1 MMPEN
6 FNLLLGLPEM
16 FISAM
21 ACFILI
27 YRLYDTS
34 HCPNLMPFVMS
45 VATLVLSALM
55 MIGGYSTEVQMAY
68 NDAYVRDPMSIVV
81 KTTIVLI
88 TACVFIYGARYN
100 KERGYFKTEFY
111 VLGLFGVVGMMLMTS
126 ASNLLTL
133 YIGLELFSLSLYAMV
148 AFYRDSRVASEA
160 AIKYFILGAL
170 ASAILLYSISLLY
183 GLSGSLQL
191 SEINVAIAALGT
203 DNLGVILAVV
213 LAVVGLAFKLG
224 AVPFHMWVP
233 DVYQG
238 SPTSVTAYL
247 GAAPKIAAFAMIMRL
262 LVEGL
267 DSQLV
272 NWQGML
278 IILAILSVAVGNIVA
293 IVQTNIK
300 RMLAYST
307 ISHMGFFLFGI
318 LSGTQLGYGAAL
330 FYVLIYAVMSL
341 GVFGL
346 ILLRCTPSSESERMV
361 DFKGLATRSPGLAV
375 LMGILMFSMA
385 GIPPFAGFWAKLSV
399 INALVDADLIWVAVV
414 AVLLAVIGAYYYLRV
429 IKVMFFDDADLE
441 LAPVAENHFAIR
453 WLLVFNILAL
463 LLIIPW
469 IGSLIDLTRSVIL

>member
-1 MMPEN
+1 
-6 FNLLLGLPEM
+6 
-16 FISAM
+16 
-21 ACFILI
+21 
-27 YRLYDTS
+27 
-34 HCPNLMPFVMS
+34 
-45 VATLVLSALM
+45 
-55 MIGGYSTEVQMAY
+55 
-68 NDAYVRDPMSIVV
+68 
-81 KTTIVLI
+81 
-88 TACVFIYGARYN
+88 
-100 KERGYFKTEFY
+100 
-111 VLGLFGVVGMMLMTS
+111 
-126 ASNLLTL
+126 
-133 YIGLELFSLSLYAMV
+133 
-148 AFYRDSRVASEA
+148 
-160 AIKYFILGAL
+160 
-170 ASAILLYSISLLY
+170 
-183 GLSGSLQL
+183 
-191 SEINVAIAALGT
+191 
-203 DNLGVILAVV
+203 
-213 LAVVGLAFKLG
+213 
-224 AVPFHMWVP
+224 
-233 DVYQG
+233 
-238 SPTSVTAYL
+238 
-247 GAAPKIAAFAMIMRL
+247 
-262 LVEGL
+262 
-267 DSQLV
+267 
-272 NWQGML
+272 
-278 IILAILSVAVGNIVA
+278 LAILSVAVGNIVA